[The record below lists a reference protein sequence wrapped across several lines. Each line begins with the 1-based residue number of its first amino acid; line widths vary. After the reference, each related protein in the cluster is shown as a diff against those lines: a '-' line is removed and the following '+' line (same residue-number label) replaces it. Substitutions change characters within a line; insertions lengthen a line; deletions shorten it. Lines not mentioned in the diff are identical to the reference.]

1 MMQCNPWLI
10 IFILITVFLF
20 PFLLYSCSR
29 FCCTPIPIFTVF
41 LLPGN
46 TQSVSEPLYLLFNAL
61 YECSNGSCPPEYY
74 YKTCDMMLRL
84 QKDYRPELFDRAC
97 AICLEN
103 HLFTGKRLENVI
115 KTLVHTS
122 KEIEST
128 ATPNPT
134 NHANMRGILFF
145 Q

>member
-1 MMQCNPWLI
+1 MRQGQKAPESASPIVMIEINLKN
-10 IFILITVFLF
+10 TRLF
-20 PFLLYSCSR
+20 GF
-29 FCCTPIPIFTVF
+29 
-41 LLPGN
+41 N
-46 TQSVSEPLYLLFNAL
+46 TSVSEPLYLLFNAL